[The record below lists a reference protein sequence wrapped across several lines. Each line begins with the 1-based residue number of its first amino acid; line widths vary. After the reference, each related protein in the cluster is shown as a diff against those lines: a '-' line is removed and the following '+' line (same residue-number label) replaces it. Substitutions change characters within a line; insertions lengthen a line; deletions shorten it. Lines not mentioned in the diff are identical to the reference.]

1 MLALMSVAAVD
12 TVAAPS
18 LSRADSPI
26 DLTHLARMT
35 LGDASLEREVLQL
48 FDRQADMLMTRMA
61 DARPALV
68 AASAH
73 TLKGSARGIGAWRI
87 ARDAET
93 VELAAASAEESDL
106 KIAKAR
112 LEVSI
117 GEAKTAIAELLR
129 AH

>member
-1 MLALMSVAAVD
+1 MFEVRSAAGEKV
-12 TVAAPS
+12 TAPS
-18 LSRADSPI
+18 IAPVDPPV

-48 FDRQADMLMTRMA
+48 FNRQADMLMARVKGT
-61 DARPALV
+61 DAALA

-73 TLKGSARGIGAWRI
+73 TIKGSARGIGAWRI

-93 VELAAASAEESDL
+93 VELAATWADQGELELAV
-106 KIAKAR
+106 AR
-112 LEVSI
+112 LDASI
-117 GEAKTAIAELLR
+117 GEAKVAIANLLR